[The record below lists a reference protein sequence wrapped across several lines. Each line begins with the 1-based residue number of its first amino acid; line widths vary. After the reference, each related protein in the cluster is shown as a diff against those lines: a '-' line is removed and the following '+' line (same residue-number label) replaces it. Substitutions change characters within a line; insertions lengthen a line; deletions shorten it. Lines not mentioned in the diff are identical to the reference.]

1 MIYNT
6 AMADIAQFD
15 YYIGIDIGGTR
26 TRVGRFSK
34 DCKLEEKEVIETI
47 RYKKSPE
54 FLLEEIAKK
63 ILGLKKPNSEF
74 AIGISAPGPCDTKMG
89 IVKNP
94 PNLPGWGEVRV
105 SEFFKNKFDTYVS
118 LENDANAAAFA
129 EYKIGS
135 GKGYKN
141 MVYFTLSTGIGG
153 GIIINGK
160 IYRGFMDSAGEFGH
174 QIVLP
179 NGPKCRCGSKGCL
192 EAVSS
197 GYAISRDAISKA
209 LVRKSGILYEIYK
222 KNGAINASDVFL
234 ASSQG
239 DDISWK
245 ILNKAIT
252 YMGIGISNVITVLS
266 PECVVLGGGLTN
278 QDYII
283 DEIRNFAATH
293 VKMAPINKIKIVK
306 SFLGDDSSLYGSVL
320 NTIDSF

>member
-1 MIYNT
+1 M
-6 AMADIAQFD
+6 DRKLQFE

-26 TRVGRFSK
+26 TRVARFSENLR
-34 DCKLEEKEVIETI
+34 LEEKAVIETDL
-47 RYKKSPE
+47 YEKNSNE
-54 FLLEEIAKK
+54 LLEEISEK
-63 ILGLKKPNSEF
+63 IQKLKKSNLKF

-94 PNLPGWGEVRV
+94 PNLPSWSEVRV
-105 SEFFKNKFDTYVS
+105 SEFFKNKFDTHVC
-118 LENDANAAAFA
+118 LENDANAAALA

-141 MVYFTLSTGIGG
+141 IAYFTLSTGIGG

-160 IYRGFMDSAGEFGH
+160 IYRGFEDGAGEFGH
-174 QIVLP
+174 QIVLL

-192 EAVSS
+192 EAISS
-197 GYAISRDAISKA
+197 GYAISRDALSKA
-209 LVRKSGILYEIYK
+209 LARKSGILYDIYK
-222 KNGAINASDVFL
+222 KNGTIKAQDVFY
-234 ASSQG
+234 ASSLG

-252 YMGIGISNVITVLS
+252 YMGVGISNVITMLS

-283 DEIRNFAATH
+283 DEIRNFATAH

-306 SFLGDDSSLYGSVL
+306 SSLGDDSSLYGSVL
-320 NTIDSF
+320 NILELQ